1 MRAKTGVG
9 VWPAPMALVATLF
22 GVTPAQ
28 ASEALVFAV
37 AKLPLS
43 MPIYVAEAK
52 GYFSAEKL
60 DLQIADCDIGRQCL
74 DRMLKGQA
82 QLATSADSPI
92 VFASLSGA
100 KFSILA
106 TMATMHNFSKII
118 ARRGLGIAS
127 VADLQDRRVGTF
139 VGTSAHYFLEM
150 SLLTAGVDPVRVKI
164 VPVESSS
171 VGPSLA
177 SGAVDALAVFEP
189 FASSVLNNQA
199 QQVRMLPSNGVQ
211 TDTWNVVAA
220 YALHGQRDAE
230 LQGLCRALDKAIQ
243 FIAESPEEARA
254 ILRRRLALD
263 TPTVDGVLKD
273 IDFELEL
280 RQSLITGLEG
290 QARWAVRGGL
300 ATGKTPNFLEYL
312 RPEPLKHVRA
322 GAVSIVR

>member
-1 MRAKTGVG
+1 M
-9 VWPAPMALVATLF
+9 
-22 GVTPAQ
+22 
-28 ASEALVFAV
+28 FAV

-52 GYFSAEKL
+52 GYFAAEKL
-60 DLQIADCDIGRQCL
+60 DLQITDCDIGRQCL

-100 KFSILA
+100 KFSILT
-106 TMATMHNFSKII
+106 TMATMHNFSKIMT
-118 ARRGLGIAS
+118 RRGLGIAS

-139 VGTSAHYFLEM
+139 VGTSAHYFLEL
-150 SLLTAGVDPVRVKI
+150 SLLTAGVDPLRVKV
-164 VPVESSS
+164 VPVETTS
-171 VGPSLA
+171 VGQSLA

-189 FASSVLNNQA
+189 FAAGVLNNQA
-199 QQVRMLPSNGVQ
+199 QQVQLLPSKGGQ

-220 YALHGQRDAE
+220 YALNGQRDAE

-243 FIAESPEEARA
+243 FIAERPEEARA
-254 ILRRRLALD
+254 ILHRRLALD
-263 TPTVDGVLKD
+263 HATVDKVLQD

-290 QARWAVRGGL
+290 QARWAIRGGL
-300 ATGKTPNFLEYL
+300 ASGKTPNFLEYL
-312 RPEPLKHVRA
+312 QPEPLKHVRA